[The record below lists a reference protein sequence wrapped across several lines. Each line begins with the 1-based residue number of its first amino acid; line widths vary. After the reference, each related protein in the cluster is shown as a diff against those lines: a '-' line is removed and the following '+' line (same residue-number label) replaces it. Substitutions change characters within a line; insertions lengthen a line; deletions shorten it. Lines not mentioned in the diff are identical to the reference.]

1 MKNIFKKNNIIITF
15 LAIMLAV
22 AGYLNFSKE
31 DVINTA
37 NETEESATY
46 AETDVSDFG
55 LLDLSDEDL
64 AAAGLTVD
72 DNGEVADVDEIGEEG
87 VVPDGETTADADEV
101 VKEGEVADTVATDE
115 VADAADEGVGEAVM
129 VSNTIS
135 SDYFASARLN
145 REQSRAKSKELL
157 LEIVNNENL
166 SEAQKDDAVAS
177 IERLASIAEK
187 ESATENLLEA
197 KGFTDVVVSIV
208 DESVDVI
215 VNANELTDQQMA
227 QIEDIV
233 KRKTEASA
241 QNIVITPV
249 AVTKN

>member
-101 VKEGEVADTVATDE
+101 AEEGEVADTVATDE